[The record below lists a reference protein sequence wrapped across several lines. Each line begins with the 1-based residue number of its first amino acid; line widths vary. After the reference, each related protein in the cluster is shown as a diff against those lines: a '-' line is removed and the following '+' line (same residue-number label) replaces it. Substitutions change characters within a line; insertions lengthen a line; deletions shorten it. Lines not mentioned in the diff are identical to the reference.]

1 MKKYKLGIITPLALG
16 NISVYFYKSIVAA
29 RNYLIANESKL
40 PFQVEDIKLWEP
52 STFPLDANRNEC
64 VSHILENDVD
74 MSVWIDADQVL
85 KEDTIFQLFSKGYQY
100 PIYAGIYYLKK
111 EPFYPIAFKQK
122 DKDFRQ
128 FETLFRYPDE
138 PFYADM
144 IGMGCVKIN
153 KEVFEKLDKP
163 YFKYQSVPPVLG
175 GLSDYIDGNMT
186 DSMNMFILGFLKNTI
201 MLDINGGLSDENL
214 EVHDVSEDVWFWKQV
229 KEKTDYRV
237 VVDPN
242 IDVGHI
248 TQMSITRT
256 IAESA
261 WGAYRENDQM
271 AESWKTLTIPE
282 AVDEQTGAGIT
293 GQGEPGENVGAFK
306 KAMEA

>member
-163 YFKYQSVPPVLG
+163 YFKYQYVPPVLG
-175 GLSDYIDGNMT
+175 GLSDYMQFKVNH
-186 DSMNMFILGFLKNTI
+186 
-201 MLDINGGLSDENL
+201 

-248 TQMSITRT
+248 TQMSITRS

-261 WGAYRENDQM
+261 WGVYRENDQIS
-271 AESWKTLTIPE
+271 ESWETLTIPE
-282 AVDEQTGAGIT
+282 AVDGQTEETET
-293 GQGEPGENVGAFK
+293 GQGQHGKGAVQVK
-306 KAMEA
+306 EAV